1 MTFEKVGRYSELA
14 HSRLHASLHH
24 ALLYGLLSSL
34 KSIIQQT
41 LVMSESGS
49 GSRQQI
55 IVLTKLEDPT
65 HYRLW
70 RVATEATFDVY
81 NVLNIVLDGLFSSPS
96 LNCIMHQTHLPSAL
110 VASCTL
116 SSMGVEEIVCAS
128 VSLEIIID
136 HESQS
141 T

>member
-1 MTFEKVGRYSELA
+1 LTFEKVGRYSELA

-34 KSIIQQT
+34 KSIQQT

-49 GSRQQI
+49 GSRQRI
-55 IVLTKLEDPT
+55 IILTKLEDPT
-65 HYRLW
+65 HYCLW

-81 NVLNIVLDGLFSSPS
+81 NVLNIVLDDLFSSPS

-116 SSMGVEEIVCAS
+116 SSMGTEEIVSAS